1 MKSEIDLVRDM
12 YKERVTS
19 ILANFQL
26 LELALKIYIGKSY
39 DLIAYLVEDR
49 IHFDFS
55 ISDVE
60 NYPLERLLNLFG
72 KMNRNEELKKR
83 LNKLRAERNYIA
95 HEGLLVTVGSAP
107 NMDTLH
113 QKAEDFFY
121 LQDEL
126 AECLNLLT
134 TESRMLLQR
143 FSQVNS

>member
-1 MKSEIDLVRDM
+1 MKSEIELAREL
-12 YKERVTS
+12 YKERVTA

-26 LELALKIYIGKSY
+26 LELVLKIYIGKSY
-39 DLIAYLVEDR
+39 ELIAYLVEDR

-83 LNKLRAERNYIA
+83 LNKLRTERNYVA
-95 HEGLLVTVGSAP
+95 HEGLLVTVGSTP
-107 NMDTLH
+107 NMDSLH
-113 QKAEDFFY
+113 QKARDFFF

-126 AECLNLLT
+126 AECLNLLNQ
-134 TESRMLLQR
+134 ESKMLLQR